1 MNLSPFMLVEGNCA
15 EAMQFFQSCLGGE
28 LEVTLLRDTP
38 MKDQAP
44 ASLHDKIA
52 YARLT
57 SGSIEISAT
66 DWQHQTRVPRQ
77 GNTVG
82 LYLSGGT
89 YADLKEVFDKLAVGA
104 DSDLLDERRDMPFGS
119 YRSPCRPIRRPLVL
133 PRRTVIVVLVTRSE
147 RPCNV

>member
-1 MNLSPFMLVEGNCA
+1 VKPMNLSPFLLFEGNCA
-15 EAMQFFQSCLGGE
+15 EAMRFYQSCLGGE

-44 ASLHDKIA
+44 ATLHDKVA
-52 YARLT
+52 YAHLT

-82 LYLSGGT
+82 LYLSGGA

-104 DSDLLDERRDMPFGS
+104 DPHLLDELRDMPFGS
-119 YRSPCRPIRRPLVL
+119 YGHLADRYGVHWFFRGDTS
-133 PRRTVIVVLVTRSE
+133 T
-147 RPCNV
+147 

>member
-1 MNLSPFMLVEGNCA
+1 MEVNLSPFLLFEGNCA
-15 EAMQFFQSCLGGE
+15 EAMQFYRSCLGGE

-44 ASLHDKIA
+44 ARLHDKVA
-52 YARLT
+52 YAHLT

-82 LYLSGGT
+82 LYLTGDAYPG
-89 YADLKEVFDKLAVGA
+89 LKEVFNKLAVGA
-104 DSDLLDERRDMPFGS
+104 DPDLFDELRDLPFGTYGHLADRYGVHWFFRGEGS
-119 YRSPCRPIRRPLVL
+119 SAP
-133 PRRTVIVVLVTRSE
+133 
-147 RPCNV
+147 